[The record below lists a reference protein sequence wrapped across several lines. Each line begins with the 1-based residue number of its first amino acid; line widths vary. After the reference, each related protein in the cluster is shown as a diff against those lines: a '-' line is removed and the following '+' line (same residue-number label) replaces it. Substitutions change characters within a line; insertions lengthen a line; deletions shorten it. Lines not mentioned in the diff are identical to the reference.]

1 MTGVAPIDLVIEHGP
16 HVIQPV
22 EMVNG
27 TWVYWSV
34 GNFTSG
40 MGTAA
45 SGRYSDQRT
54 LDELAATARFTETSP
69 GVFAVEP
76 WPVLLCNE
84 PFSRTLY
91 APITALAEPLP
102 PIVQSGLQACVRR
115 SRVCVQPGRGLLAHA
130 HARRTAVQQMRSF
143 TSLQR
148 AACCRRL
155 RVILSAV

>member
-1 MTGVAPIDLVIEHGP
+1 M
-16 HVIQPV
+16 IQPV
-22 EMVNG
+22 EMVSG

-69 GVFAVEP
+69 GIFAVEP

-84 PFSRTLY
+84 PFSRTVY

-102 PIVQSGLQACVRR
+102 PIVRSGLEACLRR
-115 SRVCVQPGRGLLAHA
+115 S
-130 HARRTAVQQMRSF
+130 TAVVAP
-143 TSLQR
+143 LH
-148 AACCRRL
+148 
-155 RVILSAV
+155 